1 LTLNSASS
9 NQKKITTK
17 TLCEIT
23 GTKYYMH
30 NEEIDLADDR
40 IVRVFDENEVLVGD
54 LKFSDA
60 MAISNTYQKDVVLR
74 NAKTDPPIVKIM
86 NYKMELMKRLFK
98 KLGRNAAT
106 TKKDTKGK
114 SMRLTTSVSI
124 HDLENKKRH
133 AIAML
138 KEVSTLR
145 FFMKVNVYD
154 ADNVEKG
161 RMILFN
167 LAEDLKEY
175 ARVKV
180 APAKEKS
187 KGSAE
192 AGEKKPSSIS
202 EIKSKAEA

>member
-1 LTLNSASS
+1 
-9 NQKKITTK
+9 
-17 TLCEIT
+17 
-23 GTKYYMH
+23 
-30 NEEIDLADDR
+30 LADDR

-60 MAISNTYQKDVVLR
+60 MAISRTFNKDVVLR
-74 NAKTDPPIVKIM
+74 NAKTDPPICKIM
-86 NYKMELMKRLFK
+86 NYKMELMKRLFS
-98 KLGRNAAT
+98 KLGRNTA
-106 TKKDTKGK
+106 TKKDKKGK

-138 KEVSTLR
+138 KEASTLR

-154 ADNVEKG
+154 SDNVEKG

-180 APAKEKS
+180 APAKEK
-187 KGSAE
+187 KESAKS
-192 AGEKKPSSIS
+192 GEKKPKSMA
-202 EIKSKAEA
+202 EIESKAES